1 VQFMEM
7 MGNVKAMVVGMC
19 TVVMGIMILMTANTM
34 AMAARERTTEV
45 AVLRTLGFSAGQIA
59 LIVVGES
66 VLVSSLATL
75 VPLAGSYLAFHVLEI
90 TPSDMYFPVFRP
102 VPTTYG
108 LVVVVAL
115 AAGAISAALPAWRA
129 ARRKIV
135 DGLRRVD

>member
-1 VQFMEM
+1 
-7 MGNVKAMVVGMC
+7 
-19 TVVMGIMILMTANTM
+19 
-34 AMAARERTTEV
+34 
-45 AVLRTLGFSAGQIA
+45 
-59 LIVVGES
+59 
-66 VLVSSLATL
+66 
-75 VPLAGSYLAFHVLEI
+75 
-90 TPSDMYFPVFRP
+90 MYFPVFRP